1 MRLPLIVAAL
11 PLATPAEVSSTG
23 RAISY
28 TVKFGYTGPFGGDRP
43 RSRPRDDD
51 RW

>member
-1 MRLPLIVAAL
+1 VRLPLIVAAL
-11 PLATPAEVSSTG
+11 PLSTPASLEHG

-28 TVKFGYTGPFGGDRP
+28 TVKFRIHGPVRRDRP